1 MSNMTNTYGEAE
13 VGAGRHAA
21 EEIRKVRSF
30 KATEWEWRAIQEAA
44 EEEGMSASE
53 YIRSSC
59 IKTKKPN
66 YLDLTTGEAVNIYEK
81 AGLADMRLKNQV
93 DLQKVHGYTAEQIP
107 GFENL
112 SNENQELFKAWI
124 INFINGQSMS
134 SRFALIP
141 TGINFVVEITR
152 STSEEN
158 IGNAAFVLNPAGQQ
172 IGVIR
177 DWNPDAE
184 AYTEEYEERYLR
196 FDYNLFDH
204 QNWMHAISE
213 NGWY

>member
-1 MSNMTNTYGEAE
+1 MNFL
-13 VGAGRHAA
+13 
-21 EEIRKVRSF
+21 EIRKARSF
-30 KATEWEWRAIQEAA
+30 KTTEWEWMAIQEAA
-44 EEEGMSASE
+44 EEEGMNISE
-53 YIRSSC
+53 YIRNSC

-66 YLDLTTGEAVNIYEK
+66 YLDLTTGEAVSIYEK
-81 AGLADMRLKNQV
+81 AGLADMRLKNQA
-93 DLQKVHGYTAEQIP
+93 DLQKVHGYIAEQIP

-112 SNENQELFKAWI
+112 SKENQELFKAWI

-141 TGINFVVEITR
+141 TGINFVVEITK

-158 IGNAAFVLNPAGQQ
+158 IDQAIFVLNPTGQQ

-177 DWNPDAE
+177 DWNPDAA

-204 QNWMHAISE
+204 KTWMHAISE